1 MDKTVKDLAQ
11 ELRIT
16 VQAVYSRMKKLDP
29 ADREAH
35 TFKRDN
41 RTYITPAGQ
50 DLIRGQVDPQETP
63 QTRRE
68 AEAAAELIE
77 ALKDENKHLKE
88 QIKIKDEQI
97 HTAQF
102 VAAQAQQSVR
112 DLTARLPAGEPQGS
126 NENDYSKI
134 VQEFEQDLNTPGK
147 EPKARRW
154 RGLRGLLKRD
164 D

>member
-11 ELRIT
+11 ELNIT

-35 TFKRDN
+35 TFKKDN

-50 DLIRGQVDPQETP
+50 ALIRGQGDPQEAP

-68 AEAAAELIE
+68 AGATAELIE
-77 ALKDENKHLKE
+77 VLKAENKHLKE

-97 HTAQF
+97 NTASIL
-102 VAAQAQQSVR
+102 AAQAQQA
-112 DLTARLPAGEPQGS
+112 LQQITARLPAGNKNGDHS
-126 NENDYSKI
+126 NGIKPFDNHLTNDENGFK
-134 VQEFEQDLNTPGK
+134 P
-147 EPKARRW
+147 PKARRW
-154 RGLRGLLKRD
+154 RGLRGLFKRED
-164 D
+164 